1 VTATGIGAE
10 LPFFS
15 SILPVLDGGA
25 AFAVCLRAISASS
38 FRDWELIVV
47 DDGSQ
52 DSSPT
57 LAEAAG
63 AKLIRTAGLL
73 GPAAARNR
81 GAREARGRFLFF
93 LDADCEVH
101 PDTFARAADR
111 LRSEPDLGAL
121 FGSYDDDPAVR
132 GAVARFRN
140 LLHPWVHQNGDPEAS
155 TFW

>member
-10 LPFFS
+10 VPFFS
-15 SILPVLDGGA
+15 IIVPVLDGGA
-25 AFAVCLRAISASS
+25 AFAVCLRAISAST
-38 FRDWELIVV
+38 FHDWELIVV

-81 GAREARGRFLFF
+81 GAGAARGRFLFF

-101 PDTFARAADR
+101 PDTFARAAR
-111 LRSEPDLGAL
+111 AL
-121 FGSYDDDPAVR
+121 SADP
-132 GAVARFRN
+132 
-140 LLHPWVHQNGDPEAS
+140 PTWP
-155 TFW
+155 